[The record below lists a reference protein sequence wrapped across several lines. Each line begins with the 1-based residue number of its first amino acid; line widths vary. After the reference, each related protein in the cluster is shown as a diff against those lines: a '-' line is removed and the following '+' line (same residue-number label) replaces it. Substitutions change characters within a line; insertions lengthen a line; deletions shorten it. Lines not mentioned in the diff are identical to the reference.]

1 MKILHISDLHI
12 VSDDT
17 LAHALEFQKSLK
29 NIGIDFPL
37 SVSTIED
44 RNRLLAYLQTNH
56 TEDASRFDAIVFSG
70 DATSIGDTSSMKE
83 AKAFITQIAEM
94 VLPANQH
101 SKCIVI
107 PGNHD
112 ALAYGIKALLDQFN
126 SKAGPAGGF
135 LMKAVGFVT
144 DKVEKANRFKAAL
157 ETLLGQL
164 KISEVDQDEEIFRNL
179 VRQEFMTIFSPY
191 TCYPIGDETILKH
204 IDGECANGDKVR
216 LNICTLNTS
225 ATHPI
230 FVNMGTVADEHLVN
244 IVNHENLMKEAPE
257 DREVVNFAVSHHGL
271 MALSSD
277 SVVASGTSEINLTA
291 FLEHAITSQLNG
303 FKLGQ
308 ALQRAGYDIHLH
320 GHEHQTTLI
329 RYDFDVDHYGSI
341 YSSGVKA
348 AFGSDI
354 SFSVI
359 ELPSPHCMTIENFS
373 YSGTAFT
380 STKSDV
386 VFDHLKSPKNTELA
400 KAEIREFYYPTD
412 NVRPNVEGDDRNFM
426 SACNKLLLE
435 STKGIFIFGAS
446 LEKLREYMLKIT
458 RLHEYEA
465 EGEQLKN
472 RLGGKGIDILI
483 VKPNAGDQISKLYT
497 EKRLISDVDDL
508 EKVWTNFVIEL
519 NKNMRLDEDLVR
531 KNIRVHYT
539 NTPLGHAGHCE
550 YIGEINGGMSPKFTK
565 ALIQTIKIVEAYD
578 TEVYLELDNR
588 TNNGLLR
595 YFAGSAWNL
604 MEEAQ
609 SDKRRF
615 YDV

>member
-12 VSDDT
+12 VSGDT

-29 NIGIDFPL
+29 KIGIDFPL

-56 TEDASRFDAIVFSG
+56 TEDASRFDAIIFSG

-83 AKAFITQIAEM
+83 AKVFITQIAEM

-101 SKCIVI
+101 SKCFVI

-126 SKAGPAGGF
+126 SKAGYAGGF
-135 LMKAVGFVT
+135 LMKAVGLVM
-144 DKVEKANRFKAAL
+144 DKVEKADIFKAAL
-157 ETLLGQL
+157 EKFLGQL
-164 KISEVDQDEEIFRNL
+164 NISTIDRNDETFRNL
-179 VRQEFMTIFSPY
+179 VRQEFMTIFDPY
-191 TCYPIGDETILKH
+191 TCYPIGDKTILKP

-244 IVNHENLMKEAPE
+244 IVNHEDLMKEVP
-257 DREVVNFAVSHHGL
+257 DGHEVVNFAVSHHGL

-277 SVVASGTSEINLTA
+277 TVVASATSGINLTA

-373 YSGTAFT
+373 YSGAAFT

-386 VFDHLKSPKNTELA
+386 VFDHLKSPKNSELA
-400 KAEIREFYYPTD
+400 KAEIRQFYYMDTEDVGPSA
-412 NVRPNVEGDDRNFM
+412 NVSKDSFM
-426 SACNKLLLE
+426 AACDKLLLE
-435 STKGIFIFGAS
+435 SEKGMFVFGVS
-446 LEKLREYMLKIT
+446 LDTLRNHMLEISDA
-458 RLHEYEA
+458 HEYTEKA
-465 EGEQLKN
+465 K
-472 RLGGKGIDILI
+472 RLRTRINLGIDVLI
-483 VKPNAGDQISKLYT
+483 VKPNEGDRAYEVYDEKTIIAELEELRNNWAGFF
-497 EKRLISDVDDL
+497 E
-508 EKVWTNFVIEL
+508 EL
-519 NKNMRLDEDLVR
+519 GSNMAMAPEIL
-531 KNIRVHYT
+531 KKKIRVSHT
-539 NTPLGHAGHCE
+539 TAPLGHAGNCE
-550 YIGEINGGMSPKFTK
+550 YVDTGNRGMPRFSK
-565 ALIQTIKIVEAYD
+565 ALIQTVRISAAYD
-578 TEVYLELDNR
+578 TDVYLELDNR
-588 TNNGLLR
+588 TNKGLLR
-595 YFAGSAWNL
+595 HFAGSAWNL
-604 MEEAQ
+604 
-609 SDKRRF
+609 KRLGKRLF
-615 YDV
+615 ETEN